1 MRRASRKVA
10 AGDTRTAERFEVEL
24 CERSQRQFAKQL
36 SLKLV
41 DVSMLASFARG
52 QVVDF
57 EGAVWDLEAGSILA
71 TVEQKTKVGY
81 GCRNMVIA
89 ECKQE
94 SSREEMGSCPQ
105 VRVLWV
111 RAARR
116 RSTVTKPRELVLC
129 TGSCMRNTLCEDK
142 DNA

>member
-24 CERSQRQFAKQL
+24 CGRSQRQFAKQL

-57 EGAVWDLEAGSILA
+57 EGAVWGSR
-71 TVEQKTKVGY
+71 G
-81 GCRNMVIA
+81 G
-89 ECKQE
+89 
-94 SSREEMGSCPQ
+94 
-105 VRVLWV
+105 
-111 RAARR
+111 
-116 RSTVTKPRELVLC
+116 
-129 TGSCMRNTLCEDK
+129 
-142 DNA
+142 